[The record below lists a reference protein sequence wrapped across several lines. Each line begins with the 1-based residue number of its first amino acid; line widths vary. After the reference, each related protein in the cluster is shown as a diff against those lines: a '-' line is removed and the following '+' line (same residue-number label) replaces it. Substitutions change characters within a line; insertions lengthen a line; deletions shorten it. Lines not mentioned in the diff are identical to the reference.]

1 MSPNPHTN
9 KVDNFIKGFVE
20 GNSNSAK
27 TLKLRKSVQI
37 AEKPKKRLIS
47 IKTID
52 VDGDGKDSKS
62 KSKEMQARKIDKK
75 AA

>member
-1 MSPNPHTN
+1 METKTILRKHQSYQVSPNPHTN
-9 KVDNFIKGFVE
+9 KVDSFIKGFVE
-20 GNSNSAK
+20 GGSNSAK

-52 VDGDGKDSKS
+52 VDGDGKDSK
-62 KSKEMQARKIDKK
+62 
-75 AA
+75 